1 MFTVQVNLLF
11 EQLQVQNTYLMQYRQ
26 YKVWIMKGRKTK
38 QSASFLEL
46 FVVKDIFMPFLFMK
60 NIYFK

>member
-26 YKVWIMKGRKTK
+26 NKVWIMKGRKTK
-38 QSASFLEL
+38 QSASLL
-46 FVVKDIFMPFLFMK
+46 
-60 NIYFK
+60 